1 MVKERVMQKKK
12 SCDILAEKI
21 ITIWELYAY
30 SNAKNDWIINEALK
44 KSVVSLGE
52 IYIPD
57 IELTVYQ
64 MTNSHKRILL
74 KELQKVAKQMTL

>member
-1 MVKERVMQKKK
+1 MKKK
-12 SCDILAEKI
+12 KTCDILAKRI

-30 SNAKNDWIINEALK
+30 SNTKNDWIINEALK
-44 KSVVSLGE
+44 KCVVSLGE